1 VRLARK
7 ATSSLLGTAKGENKN
22 PPQIGGNNSP
32 HRTHHTLPGLIFADA
47 FMNEHDKSPW
57 GNIAIFYKDFSYSG
71 GLIKLGR
78 IESGMDVLNVPGQMR
93 ATMELIDKD

>member
-1 VRLARK
+1 
-7 ATSSLLGTAKGENKN
+7 
-22 PPQIGGNNSP
+22 
-32 HRTHHTLPGLIFADA
+32 
-47 FMNEHDKSPW
+47 M